1 MEYYVA
7 DTDGTAKRVLT
18 DAELNLV
25 NVELIG
31 DTNVIGNVAK
41 TSYNKLT
48 GYTKVDNRPT
58 GGATNS
64 YALQVRSETGNVSG
78 QQWGVDCEAH
88 VKATGAADVRAVQ
101 GVAAVDATFT
111 ATAATLIGL
120 YGQARVDGDMAGAS
134 FLAGLYGLIENS
146 TALTASHV
154 ASLWLDT
161 HQANAITG
169 SYQLM
174 YLTENGAEPLDQVMY
189 LRTPGAKVFA
199 EFDTC
204 TAMVSEG
211 AETAGTAKKIKIT
224 IDGVA
229 YWINAYPGA

>member
-7 DTDGTAKRVLT
+7 QSDGTSVRVLT
-18 DAELNLV
+18 DAEL
-25 NVELIG
+25 ELLNITATG
-31 DTNVIGNVAK
+31 DTNVIGNDAK
-41 TSYNKLT
+41 TSYNKMT
-48 GYTKVDNRPT
+48 GHTKFDNRPT
-58 GGATNS
+58 GGTS
-64 YALQVRSETGNVSG
+64 DDYAVQVRSESAKTSG
-78 QQWGVDCEAH
+78 MHWGVDAETH
-88 VKATGAADVRAVQ
+88 LKATGGASLRSVQ

-134 FLAGLYGLIENS
+134 FLAGIYGLIENS

-204 TAMVSEG
+204 TAMISSG
-211 AETAGTAKKIKIT
+211 AETGGTAKKIQIT
-224 IDGVA
+224 IDGVD
-229 YWINAYPGA
+229 YWINAYPGV